1 MKKIFFLLLSIA
13 ALFAYLGCNST
24 DAGTENPA
32 QKEES
37 KDKEKP
43 FAEVIKDYT
52 PITGC
57 FNIYYKA
64 DEGKAFLEIKPE
76 QFDNIYLCSIVR
88 ESGDGGFFD
97 SASMEDSF
105 PFIFRKVNKT
115 IQFIHKNVYY
125 TADKSS
131 PFYKAIERGVSDSLM
146 GSAKIES
153 APHPETKGILIDLG
167 NLFLQDFPLVS
178 FILSEYAKQDYSFDR
193 ENSYFASL
201 KSFSRNTEISVIM
214 TFRSGRPKWENSA
227 LPDARGMTLRYHYSL
242 SALPE
247 TGYTP
252 RLADDRIGHFIT
264 MFQDYTTVLKDTPY
278 IRYVE
283 RWRLEKA
290 APDAEL
296 SSPKQPIVFW
306 MEKTIPTE
314 FREAVKKGILLWN
327 NAFEKIGIKD
337 AIEVRQQPD
346 DADWDPADIRYNT
359 ICWILKPRNGYA
371 VGPSQANPLTG
382 EIYAADIRI
391 SADIVRSTFL
401 QMEELIEPVQN
412 KSKHN
417 RHHQCDY
424 GNGLNFQAAFGLALL
439 NSRGSVSPDDPE
451 IKKFINDYITDL
463 VVHEVGHT
471 LGLRHNFKASSIR
484 KIKELHDACITEKYG
499 YSGSVMD
506 YMPINIAPK
515 GINQGAYWQTELGY
529 YDYWAI
535 EYAYKPLDAK
545 TLDEEKKELDKIA
558 SRLGEN
564 DLSYGTDED
573 SFGFSPEGVDPLCN
587 QWDLSDD
594 PITFFRLRIEL
605 VKELWKN
612 IAEGKFAEPGMRY
625 TKMRNAFAAGFG
637 AYSVAGLCASKF
649 IGGLYFRRDHAGD
662 PDNRLPF
669 EPVSAEE
676 QRAAIAFLREYIF
689 APDAFSFPAEL
700 LNKLSPER
708 FPQFEHSNQKIDFPI
723 HASVLNVQKPVLER
737 IYHPMV
743 LQRIIDTQL
752 KYKENQDVFTLA
764 ELFARMR
771 DAIWSE
777 LLVKSNLPAEASAQ
791 AGINSFRR
799 ALQKEHL
806 EKLIQLAVKPPES
819 IPSDATALARADLV
833 ALDSEMAKLLNDTI
847 DITTKAHL
855 EECRALI
862 AGALKAGYQ
871 R

>member
-1 MKKIFFLLLSIA
+1 MKKMLFILLSITV
-13 ALFAYLGCNST
+13 LFAYIGCNT
-24 DAGTENPA
+24 TGPGAEKPA
-32 QKEES
+32 QKEEP

-43 FAEVIKDYT
+43 FAEAIRDYT

-76 QFDNIYLCSIVR
+76 QLDNIYLCSIVR
-88 ESGDGGFFD
+88 EAGDGGFFD
-97 SASMEDSF
+97 SASMGDNF

-115 IQFIHKNVYY
+115 IQFIHKNVLY

-131 PFYKAIERGVSDSLM
+131 PFYPAIERGVSDSLM

-153 APHPETKGILIDLG
+153 APHPETKSVLIDLG
-167 NLFLQDFPLVS
+167 NLFIQDFPFVS
-178 FILSEYAKQDYSFDR
+178 FILSEYAKQEYSFDR

-201 KSFSRNTEISVIM
+201 KSFPRNTEISVIM
-214 TFRSGRPKWENSA
+214 TFRSGRPKWENPA
-227 LPDARGMTLRYHYSL
+227 LPDARSMALRYHYSL

-252 RLADDRIGHFIT
+252 RLADDRVGHFIT
-264 MFQDYTTVLKDTPY
+264 MYQDYTTVLKDTPY
-278 IRYVE
+278 VRYVE
-283 RWRLEKA
+283 RWRLEKSD
-290 APDAEL
+290 PNAEL
-296 SSPKQPIVFW
+296 SPPKQPIVFW

-327 NAFEKIGIKD
+327 KAFEKIGIKD

-391 SADIVRSTFL
+391 SADIVRSSFV
-401 QMEELIEPVQN
+401 QMEEFINPV
-412 KSKHN
+412 KKESKYD

-424 GNGLNFQAAFGLALL
+424 GNGLSFETAFGLSLL
-439 NSRGSVSPDDPE
+439 NARGFISAEDPE
-451 IKKFINDYITDL
+451 IKKFIEDAITSL
-463 VVHEVGHT
+463 LVHEVGHT
-471 LGLRHNFKASSIR
+471 LGLRHNFRASSIR
-484 KIKELHDACITEKYG
+484 KIRDLHDKSITDISG
-499 YSGSVMD
+499 LCGSVMD
-506 YMPINIAPK
+506 YMPTNISPK
-515 GINQGAYWQTELGY
+515 SVKQSDFWQVTPGP

-545 TLDEEKKELDKIA
+545 TPDEEKKELDKIA

-564 DLSYGTDED
+564 DLAYGTDED
-573 SFGFSPEGVDPLCN
+573 AFGFSPEGVDPLCN

-594 PITFFRLRIEL
+594 PIAFYRLRIEL

-625 TKMRNAFAAGFG
+625 TKIRNAFASGFG
-637 AYSVAGLCASKF
+637 TYSIAGLCASKF
-649 IGGLYFRRDHAGD
+649 VGGLYFRRDHAGD
-662 PDNRLPF
+662 PANRLPF
-669 EPVSAEE
+669 EPVSAEK
-676 QRAAIAFLREYIF
+676 QRAALTFLREYIF

-700 LNKLSPER
+700 LNTLSPER
-708 FPQFEHSNQKIDFPI
+708 FPQFEQSSQKIDFPV

-737 IYHPMV
+737 IYHPLV

-752 KYKENQDVFTLA
+752 KYKETQEVFTLA
-764 ELFARMR
+764 ELFTRMR

-777 LLVKSNLPAEASAQ
+777 LLIKSN
-791 AGINSFRR
+791 INSFRR

-806 EKLIQLAVKPPES
+806 EKLIRLTVKPAED
-819 IPSDATALARADLV
+819 IPSDATALARAELV
-833 ALDSEMAKLLNDTI
+833 ALDEEMAILLCEKI

-862 AGALKAGYQ
+862 DGALKAGYQ